1 MKQLLFVLL
10 AALGMGANAAG
21 LSLNDVLSEVPALD
35 PSIPAPE
42 AVTGVKVGERHW
54 YHHEIVRY
62 LNTLADASPRMVSLG
77 EHAKSYGGRA
87 LVSYAISSPENL
99 ARLDEFKA
107 ARAAIIDPNADL
119 ELSEQPAVL
128 HMVYSVHGNEASGA
142 NATPLVA
149 YYLAATTSIE
159 LIFSN

>member
-62 LNTLADASPRMVSLG
+62 LNTLADASLRMVPLG
-77 EHAKSYGGRA
+77 EHAKSYGGRV

-119 ELSEQPAVL
+119 ELS
-128 HMVYSVHGNEASGA
+128 
-142 NATPLVA
+142 
-149 YYLAATTSIE
+149 
-159 LIFSN
+159 